1 MSNAVR
7 RVVRRQSNPGD
18 GNSKEPWRKE
28 WARHLA
34 TKLPSC
40 PCCKGK
46 IEVRQSPER
55 RAGSET
61 FHCEKD
67 CGQIPVGWIDQSETK
82 AEILEL
88 MLKWK
93 PDLIKTMKAH
103 IDESETVKKIVSKK
117 AGKDSNKR
125 GGVGAVSGLPFSQA
139 WGWAFK
145 EALKSKLSDDRILGL
160 MEKDFP
166 GKKNSKLS
174 EEGVAKQR
182 RRYNRGRI
190 SWQDGKVPSALVPQF
205 VKGKENWRGTGAK
218 GRKAAVK
225 DVKHREA
232 GEKKSDK
239 KSGKRRVVV
248 VRKAAVDSVK

>member
-7 RVVRRQSNPGD
+7 RIVISKRGD
-18 GNSKEPWRKE
+18 GNSKADSWRKE
-28 WARHLA
+28 WAHLLK

-46 IEVRQSPER
+46 IEVRQSSEKRP
-55 RAGSET
+55 GSET

-82 AEILEL
+82 AEVLEL

-93 PDLIKTMKAH
+93 PVLINTMKDH
-103 IDESETVKKIVSKK
+103 IEESETVKKIVSKK

-125 GGVGAVSGLPFSQA
+125 GGVGALSGLKFSPA

-145 EALKSKLSDDRILGL
+145 EALKNKLDDAHILAL

-190 SWQDGKVPSALVPQF
+190 SWQDGKVPASLVPQF

-218 GRKAAVK
+218 GKKAAVK
-225 DVKHREA
+225 DVKHRE
-232 GEKKSDK
+232 EKKSSK
-239 KSGKRRVVV
+239 PAKRRVVV
-248 VRKAAVDSVK
+248 VKRTPAPAKDSVK